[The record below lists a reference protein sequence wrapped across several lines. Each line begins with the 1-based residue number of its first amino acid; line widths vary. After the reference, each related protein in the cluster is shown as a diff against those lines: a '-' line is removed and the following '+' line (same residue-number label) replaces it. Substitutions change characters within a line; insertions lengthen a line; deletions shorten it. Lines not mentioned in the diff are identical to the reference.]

1 MAQSAPSTATLP
13 QQPGS
18 RTKDKVM
25 ATSLIG
31 AHGLEHMYAHGFLA
45 LIPAI
50 YDSLGLIPIQASLLT
65 AVRQLASGLTS
76 VFGGFVVDMFQERRG
91 PILAFSMFLI
101 AAGFFLV
108 SILPVYWLI
117 LAALVVA
124 SAGSALWHPPALGL
138 LSQRFPERRGLFIS
152 LHRSAGN
159 VGDTVAPIVVGFL
172 LGAAALGALGIADE
186 DRWRWIAGGGT
197 PIMLFLAFMI
207 LVFLWN
213 VGLTRAPATATAG
226 GTGSS
231 GGPAPTVAHVHG
243 GGHGNTRDRLQ
254 AQWSSLRDAMRG
266 GGFSAIVPIF
276 IVSAVRGMGDR
287 TVLWV
292 LPLYLTQPI
301 EKGGLDLSYWVMG
314 VHFALLTAP
323 GIIAG
328 PLFGSLSDS
337 IGRKPVIAFIMGV
350 AVLLPLVIV
359 WGGNLPVAALEEPF
373 SGIFVV
379 PVLTIAVV
387 LFGLFSY
394 SVNSLTQA
402 AAIDVVE
409 GRRLE
414 GTFIG
419 LMWGSNAA
427 FGAAAAVVSGVIA
440 QFAGWNAAFY
450 FAAALYL
457 GGFLVSLLL
466 PITGG
471 PRTRTA

>member
-1 MAQSAPSTATLP
+1 MAQSPSSAATLP
-13 QQPGS
+13 ERSGP
-18 RTKDKVM
+18 RTKDSVM

-108 SILPVYWLI
+108 ATLPVYGLI

-159 VGDTVAPIVVGFL
+159 VGDTIAPIVVGFL
-172 LGAAALGALGIADE
+172 LGAAALGTMGIAEE

-197 PIMLFLAFMI
+197 PIMLFLALMI

-213 VGLTRAPATATAG
+213 VGLTRAPAMATAG
-226 GTGSS
+226 GTSS
-231 GGPAPTVAHVHG
+231 GGQPSPGTGHAHG
-243 GGHGNTRDRLQ
+243 GPGSTRERLRV
-254 AQWSSLRDAMRG
+254 QWTSLQDAMKD
-266 GGFSAIVPIF
+266 GGFSAIMPIF
-276 IVSAVRGMGDR
+276 LVSAVRGMGDR

-292 LPLYLTQPI
+292 LPLYLTQPVD
-301 EKGGLDLSYWVMG
+301 KGGLDLSYWVMG

-323 GIIAG
+323 GIVAG
-328 PLFGSLSDS
+328 PLFGTLSDR

-350 AVLLPLVIV
+350 AVILPLVIV
-359 WGGNLPVAALEEPF
+359 WGGDLPVPALENAF
-373 SGIFVV
+373 SGVLVV

-427 FGAAAAVVSGVIA
+427 FGATAAVISGVIA
-440 QFAGWNAAFY
+440 QFMGWDAAFF

-457 GGFLVSLLL
+457 AGFVISLKL
-466 PITGG
+466 PSTGS
-471 PRTRTA
+471 PQRRVA

>member
-1 MAQSAPSTATLP
+1 MAQSTSSTGTLP
-13 QQPGS
+13 QPPATRSGNS
-18 RTKDKVM
+18 LM
-25 ATSLIG
+25 ASSLIG

-50 YDSLGLIPIQASLLT
+50 YDALGLVPIQASLLT
-65 AVRQLASGLTS
+65 AVRQLSSGLTS

-91 PILAFSMFLI
+91 PILAFSMLLI
-101 AAGFFLV
+101 SLGFFLV
-108 SILPVYWLI
+108 ATLPVYGLI

-138 LSQRFPERRGLFIS
+138 LAQRFPERRGLFIS

-159 VGDTVAPIVVGFL
+159 VGDTVAPIVVALL
-172 LGAAALGALGIADE
+172 LGYFS
-186 DRWRWIAGGGT
+186 WRWIVGGGT
-197 PIMLFLAFMI
+197 PVMLFLAFMI

-213 VGLTRAPATATAG
+213 VGVTRAPAAATAG
-226 GTGSS
+226 AGSGGGTASGTGHAHSS
-231 GGPAPTVAHVHG
+231 YGT
-243 GGHGNTRDRLQ
+243 TTKERLLS
-254 AQWSSLRDAMRG
+254 QWGSLQDAMQG
-266 GGFSAIVPIF
+266 GGFSAIMPIF
-276 IVSAVRGMGDR
+276 LVSAVRGMGDR

-292 LPLYLTQPI
+292 LPLYLTRSVDA
-301 EKGGLDLSYWVMG
+301 GGLGLSYWFMG

-323 GIIAG
+323 GIVAG
-328 PLFGSLSDS
+328 PLFGALSDR
-337 IGRKPVIAFIMGV
+337 IGRKPVIAFIMAM
-350 AVLLPLVIV
+350 AVILPLLIV
-359 WGGNLPVAALEEPF
+359 WGGGMPVGALEEAF
-373 SGIFVV
+373 AGLLVV
-379 PVLTIAVV
+379 PLLTVAVV

-427 FGAAAAVVSGVIA
+427 FGATAAVLSGVIA
-440 QFAGWNAAFY
+440 QFAGWDWAFY
-450 FAAALYL
+450 FAAVLYL

-466 PITGG
+466 PSTGG
-471 PRTRTA
+471 TRARAA